1 MNSRLFAAL
10 AVGGLL
16 ACHGEPTGLSSR
28 GGIRLSLAL
37 SAPQL
42 QRGELDTIAVTITNT
57 NRYSVS
63 LSVGGC
69 PLLFYVTD
77 ARGATVVP
85 SGGGWV
91 CVLIVRQMTLAPGAD
106 QTQTFVWDTH
116 PFDTGPYAVYG
127 TFAAEGIQ
135 LATPRAAVQLK

>member
-1 MNSRLFAAL
+1 MNPRLFAAL

-16 ACHGEPTGLSSR
+16 ACHSEPTGPSSR
-28 GGIRLSLAL
+28 GGLRLSLAL

-42 QRGELDTIAVTITNT
+42 QRGELDTIAVTIKNT

-91 CVLIVRQMTLAPGAD
+91 CVLIARQMT
-106 QTQTFVWDTH
+106 
-116 PFDTGPYAVYG
+116 
-127 TFAAEGIQ
+127 
-135 LATPRAAVQLK
+135 